1 MKVALAALL
10 AAAAGVLV
18 CPSPT
23 QTRSSHLPQ
32 WRCFQTHPGDEDQSA
47 EDRREQGETEESRG
61 RAGGNGEERMRRGC
75 QTDIRSRHWSYPNRC
90 SGTQRPAGFVSTTTS
105 VRHRLCL
112 VCSTAFV
119 AETLPV
125 PCISTAFVAKTLSL
139 SCVSTAVYYRPLPTT
154 AVHCHSYTFFS
165 TFHCLDDPPQRSTT
179 TPT

>member
-1 MKVALAALL
+1 MALISSDCAQKEIQRDLGEYATPERRKGKDKFSEPQVRDVKHCLCL
-10 AAAAGVLV
+10 AFPLPLWRRQFLCLAFPL
-18 CPSPT
+18 PSWPR
-23 QTRSSHLPQ
+23 Q
-32 WRCFQTHPGDEDQSA
+32 F
-47 EDRREQGETEESRG
+47 
-61 RAGGNGEERMRRGC
+61 
-75 QTDIRSRHWSYPNRC
+75 
-90 SGTQRPAGFVSTTTS
+90 
-105 VRHRLCL
+105 LCL